1 MSRSPSTALSETSD
15 GLRLF
20 LAINLTPEVRR
31 DVADATAAL
40 REAVPELAWVREH
53 LLHLTLKFLGD
64 QTDERAEELRPVL
77 QAVAGRHRTLAMTL
91 GGIGAFPNFRR
102 ARVVWLGVEQDP
114 RLELLHHDVEVAC
127 EALKFEVE
135 GRPFRPHLTLARV
148 RDPLVEDRARA
159 LSREA
164 KRIKYHTEFVVHSID
179 LMRSD
184 LSADGPS
191 YTTLVSA
198 AFRST

>member
-1 MSRSPSTALSETSD
+1 V
-15 GLRLF
+15 RLF

-31 DVADATAAL
+31 EIAAATAAL
-40 REAVPELAWVREH
+40 RARAPDLAWVREP
-53 LLHLTLKFLGD
+53 LLHLTLKFLGEQPAKRVED
-64 QTDERAEELRPVL
+64 I
-77 QAVAGRHRTLAMTL
+77 QAALASVAGRHRELFMAI

-102 ARVVWLGVEQDP
+102 PRVVWIGAGQDP

-127 EALKFEVE
+127 EALGFEVE

-148 RDPLVEDRARA
+148 KQPLAAERARA

-164 KRIKYHTEFVVHSID
+164 KRIDYQTDFIVRSID
-179 LMRSD
+179 LMQSD
-184 LSADGPS
+184 LLAEGTA

-198 AFRST
+198 ALRSG